1 MAIIGSFTSDG
12 NGYTGNIRTLTI
24 TAEARFVRAEDS
36 TGGNRTPDFRIFAGT
51 NAMEIGAAWTKQARD
66 TGRTYLSVKLDDPC
80 FAAPIFASLHKADDG
95 TFNLVWSR

>member
-12 NGYTGNIRTLTI
+12 NGYIGNIRTLTI

-36 TGGNRTPDFRIFAGT
+36 SSGTPDFRIFAGT
-51 NAMEIGAAWTKQARD
+51 DTMEIGAAWTKQARD

-80 FAAPIFASLHKADDG
+80 FPAPIFASLHKADDG